1 MEMKDVK
8 SSQFKQV
15 GYDPATKKMRINF
28 GKSVYEYSNVEPEH
42 HAEFMKAES
51 LGRHFGQNFKKNV
64 EKHPFVRLPAEEN
77 QPPPA

>member
-28 GKSVYEYSNVEPEH
+28 GKSTYEYSNVEQNH
-42 HAEFMKAES
+42 HDEFMKAES
-51 LGRHFGQNFKKNV
+51 LGSHFGKHFKKNAD
-64 EKHPFVRLPAEEN
+64 KHPFVRLPAKEPQE
-77 QPPPA
+77 